1 MAAIKFEWLWVA
13 ANGCEWLL
21 VATFCC
27 NWLRWLRVD
36 SSGCEWLKK
45 MQLEALCELPSN
57 AVGCGWLRSAAIGID
72 WVRVAANDCE
82 LLRMTQLTRLAQSM
96 GIYAAKS
103 AIVPFCGRPRAMAMA
118 YRFDFRL

>member
-1 MAAIKFEWLWVA
+1 MAVSGYFLLQLAALAASGFEWL
-13 ANGCEWLL
+13 
-21 VATFCC
+21 
-27 NWLRWLRVD
+27 RVV
-36 SSGCEWLKK
+36 KK

-57 AVGCGWLRSAAIGID
+57 AVGCGWLRLAAIGID

-82 LLRMTQLTRLAQSM
+82 LLRMTQSTRLAQSM